1 MAEKVLTLRAI
12 SQMNLVACHALMRQG
27 VNSQPEQRESEQ
39 HFEQLTD
46 SYADC
51 VSPVPRAACVSERT
65 AAPPCEQ
72 CEANAPE

>member
-1 MAEKVLTLRAI
+1 VAEKVLTLRAI
-12 SQMNLVACHALMRQG
+12 SQMNFVACDKMTRQD
-27 VNSQPEQRESEQ
+27 VNSQPDQRESEQ

-46 SYADC
+46 SYANC
-51 VSPVPRAACVSERT
+51 VSPVPRAACVGERI